1 MTSQTDLHE
10 FATLFRCSPDMSP
23 VYLARIHERMGHE
36 VPMDDIFAAMKK
48 IAPKRLSM
56 DTIVAQLR
64 KMERAP
70 SRRRTAQADDAEGN
84 RQAPASQVAVSTRV
98 RPPADPGRLT
108 AMGRIETILAAN
120 WERGRQQ
127 GLKPEVMP
135 AVRFVK
141 SAQSIAGMP
150 RPSVARVVQ
159 AILKL
164 DKRDVLLTPNLV
176 ADEIN
181 ESGE

>member
-1 MTSQTDLHE
+1 MTNQTDLHE
-10 FATLFRCSPDMSP
+10 FATIFRCSPDMSP

-56 DTIVAQLR
+56 ETIVAQLR
-64 KMERAP
+64 KMERGPA
-70 SRRRTAQADDAEGN
+70 RRRTVKADDAEGGS
-84 RQAPASQVAVSTRV
+84 RAPAGKVAGSKRA
-98 RPPADPGRLT
+98 RPPADPGKLT
-108 AMGRIETILAAN
+108 AMGRIEMILAAN
-120 WERGRQQ
+120 WERGRQH
-127 GLKPEVMP
+127 GLKPEVMS
-135 AVRFVK
+135 AERFVK
-141 SAQSIAGMP
+141 SAQSIAGTP
-150 RPSVARVVQ
+150 KPSVARVVQ

-164 DKRDVLLTPNLV
+164 DKREVLLTPNLV